1 MAKEKKIKVPFS
13 TKTDRTKF
21 KQALSVI
28 EESYENYDNDF
39 IIGMG
44 DKFVS
49 IDDVFIK
56 EFYGNEQIS
65 FENLENNI
73 IELDK
78 IFYEELINLNNKD
91 EILEKLKCEILTSN
105 LDKRKY
111 VNKVNSYYKRFDFD
125 ECLFE
130 LEINSDNKK
139 IFGSS
144 GSDEEDE
151 EEVTDNIYPHIE
163 IENDK
168 VFIFYQLDNFETE
181 ERFNI
186 KNHINIK
193 KLSIYFPYL
202 FMRKMDKLDRLHY
215 KLYRSKND
223 KENVAVMDIEY
234 SGFRYRYIGRTL
246 KERTNDNR

>member
-28 EESYENYDNDF
+28 EDSYENYDNDF
-39 IIGMG
+39 IIGIG
-44 DKFVS
+44 NKFVS

-56 EFYGNEQIS
+56 EFYGNDQIS

-78 IFYEELINLNNKD
+78 SFYEELINLNNKD
-91 EILEKLKCEILTSN
+91 EILEKLRCESITSN

-111 VNKVNSYYKRFDFD
+111 TNKIKSYYERFDFD
-125 ECLFE
+125 ECIFE

-139 IFGSS
+139 VFGSKES
-144 GSDEEDE
+144 EDDDDE
-151 EEVTDNIYPHIE
+151 DNDIAYPHIE
-163 IENDK
+163 IEIDK
-168 VFIFYQLDNFETE
+168 VFIYYQLNNFETE

-186 KNHINIK
+186 KNHANIK

-202 FMRKMDKLDRLHY
+202 FMRKMNKLDKLHY

-234 SGFRYRYIGRTL
+234 SGFKYRYIGRTL
-246 KERTNDNR
+246 KERTDDNR

>member
-1 MAKEKKIKVPFS
+1 MAKVKKPFS

-56 EFYGNEQIS
+56 EFYGNDQIS

-78 IFYEELINLNNKD
+78 TFYEELINLNDKD
-91 EILEKLKCEILTSN
+91 EILEKLKCEIIISN

-111 VNKVNSYYKRFDFD
+111 INKIKSYYDRFDFD

-130 LEINSDNKK
+130 LEINADNKK
-139 IFGSS
+139 IFGSNV
-144 GSDEEDE
+144 SDEDDD
-151 EEVTDNIYPHIE
+151 EVTDNIYPHIE

-168 VFIFYQLDNFETE
+168 VFVFYQLNNFETE

-186 KNHINIK
+186 KNHANIK
-193 KLSIYFPYL
+193 NLSIYFPYL
-202 FMRKMDKLDRLHY
+202 FMRKMDKLDKLYY

-223 KENVAVMDIEY
+223 KENVAVMDIKY
-234 SGFRYRYIGRTL
+234 SNFNYRYIGRTL
-246 KERTNDNR
+246 KERIL